1 MHAALPPMLLRTSHS
16 AATAKVGQRWAWTRR
31 AGSVSSTPDNCRNRL
46 ASSLVVTLR
55 APCLPLRKLRQTGG
69 IQMLATVASSSF
81 DTTKRRPS
89 ASNRTP
95 PSFSTSSSIV
105 FLVTE
110 RTRNPSLA
118 ANVKPPALPIHHLT
132 LWHAYAFMRQ
142 HSLFVTL
149 RPHAS
154 SLPRSDRICGAPA
167 FGSYQ

>member
-1 MHAALPPMLLRTSHS
+1 MQRSRQCCFAP
-16 AATAKVGQRWAWTRR
+16 ATQRRRRKWVKGGRGRAVLGPSQVPLITAEIVSPVAWF
-31 AGSVSSTPDNCRNRL
+31 
-46 ASSLVVTLR
+46 VTLR